1 MSSSLKDGDAEK
13 ALVLDFSGVVLAY
26 FLAVAEVKG
35 ARRMMDEFS
44 SGLSLG
50 WLCSSAGGVS
60 YYSFSQTSHESYS
73 QREREK
79 SDREKA
85 PPWTNVPEYVPC
97 YITNWPPQPNSG
109 VMIQRPN
116 FALVWSGLIWCCGL
130 LLRLWLSI
138 NSISLS
144 HYYHQKWDK

>member
-50 WLCSSAGGVS
+50 
-60 YYSFSQTSHESYS
+60 
-73 QREREK
+73 
-79 SDREKA
+79 
-85 PPWTNVPEYVPC
+85 
-97 YITNWPPQPNSG
+97 
-109 VMIQRPN
+109 
-116 FALVWSGLIWCCGL
+116 
-130 LLRLWLSI
+130 
-138 NSISLS
+138 
-144 HYYHQKWDK
+144 